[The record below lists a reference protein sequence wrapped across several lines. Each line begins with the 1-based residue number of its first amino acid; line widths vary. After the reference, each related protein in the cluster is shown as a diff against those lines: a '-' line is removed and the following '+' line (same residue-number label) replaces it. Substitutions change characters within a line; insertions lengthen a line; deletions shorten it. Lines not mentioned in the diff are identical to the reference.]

1 MKPQYKPIPSDES
14 NLFKAV
20 IQENEKEFEY
30 PWHYHPEYELTY
42 ILTHH
47 GVRYVGNS
55 IENFRDN
62 DLVLVGPNLPHCWIN
77 SEEQQ
82 QPASNA
88 IVIYLKKEFA
98 DCEWMKTNEFAAL
111 SQLFELSQKGIKFEK
126 SVALKL
132 KQHFFQLLTAPPFE
146 KMMLLLQI
154 LHELSRTKKFHTL
167 CDHGFSY
174 DLNTSNNDR
183 INIIYKYIQTHY
195 QQKITLAD
203 IATQVYMSEE
213 YFSRYFSKVMKKT
226 FFEFLN
232 EYKINR
238 ACKLLIETDKQI
250 SEICFAAGFESI
262 PFFYRQFKRFKTF
275 QPKSYRSNYQKA
287 SS

>member
-1 MKPQYKPIPSDES
+1 MKPLYKPISSDDS
-14 NLFKAV
+14 SLFKAV
-20 IQENEKEFEY
+20 LQENEKEFEY

-42 ILTHH
+42 ILTSH

-55 IENFRDN
+55 IENFQDN
-62 DLVLVGPNLPHCWIN
+62 DLVLVGSNLPHCWIN
-77 SEEQQ
+77 PEDHQQ
-82 QPASNA
+82 TSHA
-88 IVIYLKKEFA
+88 IVIYLNKEFA

-111 SQLFELSQKGIKFEK
+111 SQLFELSKKGVKFEK
-126 SVALKL
+126 SVSLKL
-132 KQHFFQLLTAPPFE
+132 KQHFFQLLQAAPFE

-154 LHELSRTKKFHTL
+154 LNELSHTKKFHTL

-183 INIIYKYIQTHY
+183 LNLIYKYIHTHY
-195 QQKITLAD
+195 RQKITLAD
-203 IATQVYMSEE
+203 IAAQVHMSEE

-250 SEICFAAGFESI
+250 SEICYDSGFESI
-262 PFFYRQFKRFKTF
+262 PFFYRQFKRFKNS
-275 QPKSYRSNYQKA
+275 QPKSYRSTYQKA
-287 SS
+287 SA

>member
-1 MKPQYKPIPSDES
+1 MKPQYKLIASDES

-30 PWHYHPEYELTY
+30 PWHYHPEFELSY
-42 ILTHH
+42 VLTSH

-55 IENFRDN
+55 IENFGDN
-62 DLVLVGPNLPHCWIN
+62 DLVLVGSNLPHCWIN
-77 SEEQQ
+77 SEEHS
-82 QPASNA
+82 ASNA
-88 IVIYLKKEFA
+88 IVIYLRKEFA
-98 DCEWMKTNEFAAL
+98 DCEWMKMNEFAEL
-111 SQLFELSQKGIKFEK
+111 HQLFQLSQKGIAFEK

-132 KQHFFQLLTAPPFE
+132 KNHFLQLVTAPPFE

-154 LHELSRTKKFHTL
+154 LHELSNTKKYHTL

-174 DLNTSNNDR
+174 DLNTSHNDR
-183 INIIYKYIQTHY
+183 LNVIYKYIQTHY
-195 QQKITLAD
+195 QQKITLSD
-203 IATQVYMSEE
+203 IATQVNMSGE

-238 ACKLLIETDKQI
+238 ACKQLIETDRQI
-250 SEICFAAGFESI
+250 GEICYASGFESI
-262 PFFYRQFKRFKTF
+262 PFFYRQFKRFKKC
-275 QPKSYRSNYQKA
+275 QPKLYRSNYHKA
-287 SS
+287 SSV

>member
-14 NLFKAV
+14 SLFKAV

-30 PWHYHPEYELTY
+30 PWHYHPEFELTY
-42 ILTHH
+42 ILTSR

-55 IENFRDN
+55 IENFQDN
-62 DLVLVGPNLPHCWIN
+62 DLVLVGPNLPHCWVN
-77 SEEQQ
+77 SAADH
-82 QPASNA
+82 QPTSNA
-88 IVIYLKKEFA
+88 IVIYLKEEFA
-98 DCEWMKTNEFAAL
+98 ECAWMKTNEFAAL
-111 SQLFELSQKGIKFEK
+111 HHLFELSKKGVKFEK
-126 SVALKL
+126 SVSLKV

-154 LHELSRTKKFHTL
+154 LNELSNTNEFHTL

-183 INIIYKYIQTHY
+183 INVIYKYIQTHY
-195 QQKITLAD
+195 QEKITLSA
-203 IATQVYMSEE
+203 IAGQVHMSDE

-232 EYKINR
+232 EFRINR

-250 SEICFAAGFESI
+250 SEICYDSGFESI
-262 PFFYRQFKRFKTF
+262 PFFYRQFKRFKNC
-275 QPKSYRSNYQKA
+275 QPKSYRANYQKVSA
-287 SS
+287 

>member
-1 MKPQYKPIPSDES
+1 MKPLYKPIPSDDS
-14 NLFKAV
+14 SLFKAV
-20 IQENEKEFEY
+20 LQENEEEFEY

-42 ILTHH
+42 ILTSH

-55 IENFRDN
+55 IENFREN
-62 DLVLVGPNLPHCWIN
+62 DLVLVGSNLPHCWIN
-77 SEEQQ
+77 SDDHRQT
-82 QPASNA
+82 SHA
-88 IVIYLKKEFA
+88 IVLYLNKEFA
-98 DCEWMKTNEFAAL
+98 NCEWMKTTEFADL
-111 SQLFELSQKGIKFEK
+111 SQLFELSKKGVKFEK
-126 SVALKL
+126 SVSLKL
-132 KQHFFQLLTAPPFE
+132 KQHFFELLNAPPFE

-154 LHELSRTKKFHTL
+154 LNELSHTKKFHTL

-183 INIIYKYIQTHY
+183 LNIIYKYIQTHY
-195 QQKITLAD
+195 REKITLAG
-203 IATQVYMSEE
+203 IATQVHMSEE

-250 SEICFAAGFESI
+250 SEICYDSGFESI
-262 PFFYRQFKRFKTF
+262 PFFYRQFKRFKNS
-275 QPKSYRSNYQKA
+275 QPKSYRSIYQKA
-287 SS
+287 SA